1 MYSIILLIN
10 NLKIF
15 PSNYKNIFDLYKG
28 KDWQQFI
35 KCYPNNILLWQNKQ
49 NILKLYLKSFVPK
62 QKVYVNFSNDTN
74 FIYTKVLHG
83 EISIN
88 GNNIIKENQSFN
100 INKPVTI
107 ISNDYS
113 VILQLIETEN
123 VIHLPRSSL

>member
-1 MYSIILLIN
+1 
-10 NLKIF
+10 
-15 PSNYKNIFDLYKG
+15 
-28 KDWQQFI
+28 
-35 KCYPNNILLWQNKQ
+35 
-49 NILKLYLKSFVPK
+49 
-62 QKVYVNFSNDTN
+62 
-74 FIYTKVLHG
+74 VLHG

-113 VILQLIETEN
+113 VILQLVETEN